1 MVTIIIIIHAKFCI
15 ECNVLQLKEMKANYV
30 DYCSF
35 EALITGVNFYAA
47 KLEIKPMLR
56 VLLVRDHGNGY
67 DDNAVMAKVL
77 DSAKVISHLD
87 KKLLLLL
94 PRLYTTIQLV

>member
-1 MVTIIIIIHAKFCI
+1 MQCVAAERNESEH
-15 ECNVLQLKEMKANYV
+15 V
-30 DYCSF
+30 DYYSF
-35 EALITGVNFYAA
+35 EALITGVNFYAGE
-47 KLEIKPMLR
+47 LEIKPMLR
-56 VLLVRDHGNGY
+56 VLLVRDHRNGY

-77 DSAKVISHLD
+77 DSGKVISHLD